1 MTDIEI
7 LQGIELLED
16 GIPFDEIRNGDKW
29 LDIHELF
36 SEIRERISIGHTSP
50 KEDENDCGDITGLID
65 WMHDDITWCR
75 RKCPNKDCFRNQ
87 LNRRLKEGLI
97 SVADMYKEGECP
109 KEAVI
114 EV

>member
-1 MTDIEI
+1 MTDKEI
-7 LQGIELLED
+7 LQGIDKLEE

-29 LDIHELF
+29 LDVHELF
-36 SEIRERISIGHTSP
+36 SEIRERI
-50 KEDENDCGDITGLID
+50 NDCNDITGFVD

-87 LNRRLKEGLI
+87 VNRRLKEGLI

-109 KEAVI
+109 KEA
-114 EV
+114 E